1 MDSITEHPSANR
13 LQETMCKHNQLT
25 HRRSRRRNGT
35 AGLLLLVAVGLGGC
49 ATGGGWS
56 TGAAEERAAR
66 LAFNGEYVEAADIYI
81 GLASDAEGEARDRLT
96 LLAAE
101 QWLNAGDASRARI
114 ALQSVQPPATGP
126 VFWLWSANA
135 AALAL
140 YEGRPERAL
149 DILEPLSR
157 ESLTLDHRLRVEAL
171 RADARFQF
179 REPARAIELLIQREA
194 WLGEETQ
201 IRNNRQRIWNGLLLS
216 NPQVLREAGELATD
230 PVVRGWLAL
239 GSLAT
244 TTGRQGIGWSNGIV
258 RWREQNPDHPAFLL
272 LDELRLPDETLLDY
286 PRRIALLLPLSG
298 RAASAGKA
306 IQNGFLGAYF
316 ATAGGLDDRQ
326 TLRIYDVD
334 AEGGASAAYA
344 SAVADGAEFVVGPLL
359 RESVADLAND
369 ILVPVPVLTLNYLPE
384 DSLAPPGLFQF
395 ALSPEDEARSAAE
408 RALLDGHTRGVALVP
423 NNNWGRRLLT
433 SFATAFESMGG
444 TLLDYRSYTPS
455 NQDFSLPIED
465 LMALS
470 GSVRRY
476 QRLRANLGAPL
487 QFDPRR
493 RQDVEFV
500 FLAADA
506 PAGRLMKSQLK
517 FHYSGDLPAY
527 STSSINAMDG
537 RSNNDLNGIRFADTP
552 WLIDP
557 PAWLD
562 YLPEIYREYW
572 PEERRL
578 GRLHAMGYDAY
589 HLVAPLFAMR
599 GGGIVEIDGATGR
612 LFLDVDGRVHRKL
625 AWAEFRSGNVVALPE
640 PEDVDVPVDSVEYG
654 EPIPA
659 TPRDQ
664 AWSQPTREL

>member
-1 MDSITEHPSANR
+1 MRSHKHTARQGHLR
-13 LQETMCKHNQLT
+13 LGPM
-25 HRRSRRRNGT
+25 
-35 AGLLLLVAVGLGGC
+35 LLLLTTLGGC

-56 TGAAEERAAR
+56 TGTSEDRAAR
-66 LAFNGEYVEAADIYI
+66 LALNGEYSEAAGIYI
-81 GLASDAEGEARDRLT
+81 GLASNAEGAERDRLT
-96 LLAAE
+96 LLAVE

-114 ALQSVQPPATGP
+114 AFRSVEPPATGP
-126 VFWLWSANA
+126 VFWLWSADA

-140 YEGRPERAL
+140 YEGQPERAIE
-149 DILEPLSR
+149 ILEPLSR
-157 ESLTLDHRLRVEAL
+157 ESLPLDHRLRVEAL

-179 REPARAIELLIQREA
+179 REPARAVELLIQRET
-194 WLGEETQ
+194 WLDEETL
-201 IRNNRQRIWNGLLLS
+201 IRRNRQRIWNGLLVS

-230 PVVRGWLAL
+230 PVVRGWLSL

-244 TTGRQGIGWSNGIV
+244 TTGQQGIGWSNGIV
-258 RWREQNPDHPAFLL
+258 RWREQNPGHPAFLL
-272 LDELRLPDETLLDY
+272 LGELRLPDEALLEY

-334 AEGGASAAYA
+334 AEGGAPAAYA

-359 RESVADLAND
+359 RDSVTELAND
-369 ILVPVPVLTLNYLPE
+369 ILVPVPVLTLNYLP
-384 DSLAPPGLFQF
+384 DDTLAPPGLFQF
-395 ALSPEDEARSAAE
+395 ALAPEDEARSAAE
-408 RALLDGHTRGVALVP
+408 RALLDGHARGVALVP
-423 NNNWGRRLLT
+423 NNGWGRRVLSSFT
-433 SFATAFESMGG
+433 STFEALGG

-470 GSVRRY
+470 GSFRRY
-476 QRLRANLGAPL
+476 QRLRANLGEPL

-493 RQDVEFV
+493 RQDVDFI

-506 PAGRLMKSQLK
+506 PAGRLLKSQLK
-517 FHYSGDLPAY
+517 FHYSGDLPVY

-537 RSNNDLNGIRFADTP
+537 RSNSDLNGIRFADTP

-557 PAWLD
+557 PAWID
-562 YLPEIYREYW
+562 YLPETYREYW

-599 GGGIVEIDGATGR
+599 GGAIAEIPGASGQ
-612 LFLDVDGRVHRKL
+612 LFLDADGRVHRKL
-625 AWAEFRSGNVVALPE
+625 AWAEFQSGNAVPLPE
-640 PEDVDVPVDSVEYG
+640 PEDFGP
-654 EPIPA
+654 PA
-659 TPRDQ
+659 DGIDYDETTPQGRDQ
-664 AWSQPTREL
+664 VWAPAEYD